1 MEPAATQTSFPED
14 ELTLTH
20 PLEHEWTFWY
30 DRRQGMGNL
39 RVKNERDS
47 YENNLHQIGT
57 FATVEDFWRYYNH
70 MAKPTQ
76 LENNSNYHL
85 FKAGIK
91 PLWED
96 AANAKGGKWII
107 QLKKSKGRLCDE
119 YWENLVLGMIGET
132 LEVDDEICGAVMSR
146 RKAGDKIALWNRSS
160 DKTNILALGKKIREQ
175 LGMSEDEEIVYQNH
189 SDAMRT
195 GASYRNINRY
205 TLP

>member
-76 LENNSNYHL
+76 LENNSNYQL